1 MQCSLEVG
9 FLAYHRVSTHPPREG
24 PRESRAV
31 RWFLQKLQNWYPL
44 HCSGVWAACR
54 AFVTRKWGSLTE
66 ILSTAT
72 CFARQARRCQFGK
85 MVSNLQLGGR
95 AMATRKA
102 EMRGDNL
109 EAENEEISNVHA
121 RETLKK
127 RDEEPS
133 EPLSEKKIDLQRD
146 ILPTCL
152 LA

>member
-1 MQCSLEVG
+1 
-9 FLAYHRVSTHPPREG
+9 
-24 PRESRAV
+24 
-31 RWFLQKLQNWYPL
+31 
-44 HCSGVWAACR
+44 
-54 AFVTRKWGSLTE
+54 
-66 ILSTAT
+66 
-72 CFARQARRCQFGK
+72 